1 MPQIDFKT
9 KPDKKKKKCIAPDN
23 MNTVK
28 SHGQNK
34 TESETVAM

>member
-1 MPQIDFKT
+1 MPQIDFRT
-9 KPDKKKKKCIAPDN
+9 QPDKRKKCIASDN

-34 TESETVAM
+34 TESETVAV